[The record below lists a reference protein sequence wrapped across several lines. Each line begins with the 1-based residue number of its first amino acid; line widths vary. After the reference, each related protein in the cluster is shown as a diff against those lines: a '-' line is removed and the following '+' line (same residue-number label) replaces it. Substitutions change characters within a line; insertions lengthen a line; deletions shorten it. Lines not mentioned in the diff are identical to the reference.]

1 MGLDCAAVKFL
12 CAAKSMGVDF
22 AHTIMVG
29 RQIFIPERDTLKRV
43 SVALNVHCDPIALL
57 GNDKFGEL
65 FFTLLGA
72 EQVSSLD

>member
-1 MGLDCAAVKFL
+1 
-12 CAAKSMGVDF
+12 MGVDF